1 MARDKANENEIDPK
15 VIAGIHV
22 LIDFKKGLLTYKKA
36 RQQFKALTGLN
47 HDIAEKFIR
56 GIVKI
61 NNKNNVIPFPERRK
75 K

>member
-47 HDIAEKFIR
+47 HDIAEKIYS
-56 GIVKI
+56 G
-61 NNKNNVIPFPERRK
+61 NC
-75 K
+75 

>member
-56 GIVKI
+56 GSVKV

>member
-1 MARDKANENEIDPK
+1 MARDKAKENEIDPK
-15 VIAGIHV
+15 VIAGINV
-22 LIDFKKGLLTYKKA
+22 LIDFKNGLLTYKKA

>member
-1 MARDKANENEIDPK
+1 MARDKAKENEIDPK
-15 VIAGIHV
+15 VIAGINV
-22 LIDFKKGLLTYKKA
+22 LIDFKNGLLTYKKA

-56 GIVKI
+56 GIVKV